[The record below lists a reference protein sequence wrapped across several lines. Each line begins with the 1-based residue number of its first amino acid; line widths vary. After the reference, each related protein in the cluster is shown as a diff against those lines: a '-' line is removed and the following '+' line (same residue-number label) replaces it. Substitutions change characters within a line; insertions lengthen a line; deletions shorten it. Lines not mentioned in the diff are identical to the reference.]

1 MIPER
6 AVFAIFPY
14 LITRERVRIRGID
27 FRSNQ
32 DIADLP
38 ADVQEHLTTL
48 SQMFFL
54 EDGVRIEQMI
64 CATSNFRRTR
74 RSRRIR
80 YVACTRPDCSSGIC
94 IPIPTLLVASSCL
107 LRTRPSS
114 SSGSVIHLA
123 IQGWS

>member
-6 AVFAIFPY
+6 AVFAFFPY

-64 CATSNFRRTR
+64 CAYLELPKDKEEQEDTLRRLHETR
-74 RSRRIR
+74 
-80 YVACTRPDCSSGIC
+80 
-94 IPIPTLLVASSCL
+94 LLVGYLYSHPH
-107 LRTRPSS
+107 PSGGVFLPFENS
-114 SSGSVIHLA
+114 TLFVFRLGDTPCNP
-123 IQGWS
+123 GWS

>member
-1 MIPER
+1 ESMVPER
-6 AVFAIFPY
+6 AVFAFFPY
-14 LITRERVRIRGID
+14 LITRERVKVRGIE

-64 CATSNFRRTR
+64 CAYVELPKDKEEQEDALRRLHE
-74 RSRRIR
+74 
-80 YVACTRPDCSSGIC
+80 AQ
-94 IPIPTLLVASSCL
+94 LLVGYLYSDPHPYGGVCL
-107 LRTRPSS
+107 PFENSTLF
-114 SSGSVIHLA
+114 L
-123 IQGWS
+123 